1 MDIYL
6 FRKYWRKHKIR
17 MFSLIL
23 SIVLLTATIVFSI
36 LNERSELRTELH
48 KYYDSQGN
56 YAVVLHNTSSE
67 ASSKIYSLF
76 EEDEI
81 GIISA
86 IGKTKIYENGFTV
99 GCFENENAIRDY
111 YLPFVSG
118 NLPNVGE
125 VAIPEFLLE
134 QMYSDIE
141 IGDTVEFDMT
151 DLNGNVINM
160 SFILSGII
168 RNEHHR
174 LDLEY
179 YVNYG
184 GVVEMNDQ
192 IQFPDPTIY
201 INKTDAENYIKYY
214 NYLISPDERLLFY
227 DSSHS
232 VDKKLSYIYPMV
244 NSVSTGGRYSNLVI
258 MSKNNGNKQEDF
270 KVEQTDNI
278 RIIHIITTFM
288 MIVAAIAMF
297 SGVSAIMPKRIEALR
312 LLRTIGMS
320 KKRLLK
326 MFITEF
332 IMFWIIGNIFGLAL
346 GCGVHELVCIIR
358 EHIGITALKGY
369 KTEFII
375 EEMTEDPFIKPLI
388 FSVAVAA
395 ASIILPVIRIVRM
408 AFDKNDSVRKT
419 RKKAKTLDKAFSKIT
434 DIGILMHLSSVSI
447 IIVIVVSSLGY
458 CYYTNFG
465 KGKSFLS
472 YSIPDSTE
480 NIYKVQNVDLRKNDI
495 DCALLSNIPVGNKIS
510 LFNKEYGISSEKI
523 SKLSEKADVFAWS
536 EYPACTVVYNKNAE
550 HPLLLNPDPIITE
563 DWEYHDKYDVYDVNL
578 ILLSDK
584 MLSLLGDFS
593 ADDVLMLSKTQRFP
607 INSGENINMF
617 TSLCDENRNT
627 DLSTVKEIV
636 VPVTQTYCTGK
647 IMESEVD
654 ILKNCIALN
663 YRSEFA
669 VAMTAEKAEELGFY
683 HAEYSSVFINFLP
696 ELSDEDIKKEVRSII
711 SRPIHITTINDLR
724 EKARMHMI
732 SENSNA
738 FILSILLIILC
749 VVSIINLIGMNIQ
762 NNLDTF
768 YVMNMLGLP
777 LKRIKELFLKKL
789 IKNVLAASVIG
800 SIAAL
805 LGQRFISSKYDE
817 YMNVLEKQ
825 QTLLNNGGYPESII
839 FIKKSGVDKNNT
851 ELLKITDMVD
861 KLHDKYFLDHEM
873 WEPNI
878 WIPLLIIC
886 SFIIVIASKA
896 TIIQLRKLTIQEGDV
911 NDKNQ

>member
-1 MDIYL
+1 
-6 FRKYWRKHKIR
+6 

-23 SIVLLTATIVFSI
+23 SIILLTATVVFSI
-36 LNERSELRTELH
+36 LNERSELRNELH
-48 KYYDSQGN
+48 KHYDSQGN
-56 YAVVLHNTSSE
+56 YAVVLHNVSSE
-67 ASSKIYSLF
+67 VRDKIYDLF
-76 EEDEI
+76 EKSEI

-86 IGKTKIYENGFTV
+86 IGKTTINETCFTV
-99 GCFENENAIRDY
+99 GSFENNNSVRDY
-111 YLPFVSG
+111 CIPFVNG
-118 NLPNVGE
+118 NLPHVGE
-125 VAIPEFLLE
+125 VAVPEFLLE
-134 QMYSDIE
+134 QMYSDIKV
-141 IGDTVEFDMT
+141 GDTVEFVMT
-151 DLNGNVINM
+151 DLNGNDINM

-168 RNEHHR
+168 RDG
-174 LDLEY
+174 LDRWDLGY
-179 YVNYG
+179 RIDSS

-192 IQFPDPTIY
+192 IQFPSPTIY

-214 NYLISPDERLLFY
+214 NYLISPDERTLFY
-227 DSSHS
+227 DSSCPL
-232 VDKKLSYIYPMV
+232 DNKLSSIYPMV
-244 NSVSTGGRYSNLVI
+244 NGVSTGGRYSNLVI

-288 MIVAAIAMF
+288 MIIAAIAMF
-297 SGVSAIMPKRIEALR
+297 SGVATIMPKRIESLR

-320 KKRLLK
+320 KKRLLIL
-326 MFITEF
+326 FITEF
-332 IMFWIIGNIFGLAL
+332 IMFWIIGNIIGLAL

-358 EHIGITALKGY
+358 EHIGISAFKGY

-388 FSVAVAA
+388 ISVTVAA
-395 ASIILPVIRIVRM
+395 AAIILPVIKIVRM
-408 AFDKNDSVRKT
+408 AFNKNDTIRKS
-419 RKKAKTLDKAFSKIT
+419 RKKVRTLDKAFSKIT
-434 DIGILMHLSSVSI
+434 NTGILMYLSAFSI
-447 IIVIVVSSLGY
+447 ILVIIVSSLGY
-458 CYYTNFG
+458 CYYTNYG

-480 NIYKVQNVDLRKNDI
+480 NIYKVQNIDLRKNSI

-523 SKLSEKADVFAWS
+523 SKLNEKADVYAWS
-536 EYPACTVVYNKNAE
+536 EYPACTVVYDKNAE
-550 HPLLLNPDPIITE
+550 HPMLLNPDPIITE
-563 DWEYHDKYDVYDVNL
+563 DWEYYDKYDVYDVNL
-578 ILLSDK
+578 ILLSGK

-593 ADDVLMLSKTQRFP
+593 DDDVLMLSKTQRFP
-607 INSGENINMF
+607 INIGENINMF

-647 IMESEVD
+647 IMDSDVD

-669 VAMTAEKAEELGFY
+669 IAMTAEKAEKLGFY
-683 HAEYSSVFINFLP
+683 HAEYSSVFINFLL
-696 ELSDEDIKKEVRSII
+696 ELSDEEIKNEVRNII
-711 SRPIHITTINDLR
+711 NRPIHITTISELR

-732 SENSNA
+732 SANLNA
-738 FILSILLIILC
+738 FILSMLLIILC
-749 VVSIINLIGMNIQ
+749 VVSIINHVGMNIQ

-777 LKRIKELFLKKL
+777 LRRIKYLFLKKL
-789 IKNVLAASVIG
+789 MKNILAASVIG

-817 YMNVLEKQ
+817 YIDMLEKQ
-825 QTLLNNGGYPESII
+825 QTLLNNGGYPEIII
-839 FIKKSGVDKNNT
+839 FIKKSGIDKNNA
-851 ELLKITDMVD
+851 ELLKITDMID
-861 KLHDKYFLDHEM
+861 KLHDKYFLAHEIS
-873 WEPNI
+873 EPNI
-878 WIPLLIIC
+878 WIPLLFIC
-886 SFIIVIASKA
+886 SFIIVIASIA
-896 TIIQLRKLTIQEGDV
+896 TIIQLRKLNIQEGDV